1 MAQLEKLT
9 SFAQKRF
16 YHEVNSIQKDILAH
30 SMYLNSNHIVHT
42 VYQGHLTKSEFT
54 DFCVLVVKYLQSK
67 NYEVKRIDAKLANLI
82 VLRIKFNKED

>member
-16 YHEVNSIQKDILAH
+16 MHEVNSIQKDILAH
-30 SMYLNSNHIVHT
+30 SMYLNSSYIVHT
-42 VYQGHLTKSEFT
+42 IYQAQLTASEFKE
-54 DFCVLVVKYLQSK
+54 FCVLIVKYLQSK

-82 VLRIKFNKED
+82 VLRIKFN